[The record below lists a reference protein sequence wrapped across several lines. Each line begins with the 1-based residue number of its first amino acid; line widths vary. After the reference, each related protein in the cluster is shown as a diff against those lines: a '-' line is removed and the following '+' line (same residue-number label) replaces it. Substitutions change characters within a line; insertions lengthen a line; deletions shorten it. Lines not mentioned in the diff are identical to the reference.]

1 MAEEPNKVDADPAPP
16 ADPPAA
22 PPEAPPA
29 DPDLAATDSRSV
41 DPPAAD
47 PPVPAWRDDWLDA
60 MSEGDEKTRKRIARF
75 QSPAGVAKSLMAAEG
90 RIRSG
95 DTRDPFPDK
104 GTDEEKAAWRKEA
117 GLPESHEGYF
127 DKLTVEVPDSD
138 KPAAEHFA
146 KGWHERHLSPDGFN
160 AAIEL
165 YYGLLDHVGE
175 QVETQDAVRKQNTE
189 DDLRNDWGS
198 RYREIDASVS
208 NMLDRHMPEEA
219 GQVLKGAR
227 DESGALLWDNPA
239 FRKGLAAMALEIN
252 PLNTIVPVGEDP
264 GKGIDEEIESIEKMM
279 GNQRSEYWSGPK
291 DKNGETKLQVRLRQ
305 LYEARDKVQAR
316 NKAA

>member
-1 MAEEPNKVDADPAPP
+1 MTDEPNKGDLP
-16 ADPPAA
+16 ADPPSDPPAD

-29 DPDLAATDSRSV
+29 DPPADPEPPV
-41 DPPAAD
+41 DPPT
-47 PPVPAWRDDWLDA
+47 WRDDWREA
-60 MSEGDEKTRKRIARF
+60 MSDGDDKALKRLGRF

-117 GLPESHEGYF
+117 GLPETRAGYIES
-127 DKLTVEVPDSD
+127 LTKDIPDSD
-138 KPAAEHFA
+138 MPALEHFA
-146 KGWHERHLSPDGFN
+146 QGWHDRNLSAEGFG
-160 AAIEL
+160 AAVEL

-175 QVETQDAVRKQNTE
+175 QVETQDAQRKQNTE
-189 DDLRNDWGS
+189 DELRNDWGS
-198 RYREIDASVS
+198 KYREIDASVS
-208 NMLDRHMPEEA
+208 NMLDRHMPEDA
-219 GQVLKGAR
+219 GLALRGAR

-264 GKGIDEEIESIEKMM
+264 GKGIDEEIESLQKMM
-279 GNQRSEYWSGPK
+279 GDLNGPYYTDPK
-291 DKNGETKLQVRLRQ
+291 DKNGETKHQVRYRQ
-305 LYEARDKVQAR
+305 LVDAQDKIQER
-316 NKAA
+316 NRAA